1 MTTYRERLKAGVHD
15 AQKIAKAAQAKAQR
29 KADAAM
35 KAKAEQ
41 STTTD
46 KIRGI
51 A

>member
-15 AQKIAKAAQAKAQR
+15 AAKQEKAAQAKAQR

-46 KIRGI
+46 RLKGL
-51 A
+51 